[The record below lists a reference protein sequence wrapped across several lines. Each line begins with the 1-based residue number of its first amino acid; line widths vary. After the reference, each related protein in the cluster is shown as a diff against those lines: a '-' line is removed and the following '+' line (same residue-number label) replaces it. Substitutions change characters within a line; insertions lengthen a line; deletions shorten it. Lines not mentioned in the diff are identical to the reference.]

1 MTDPSA
7 PARILYQ
14 LASPLHRTA
23 GPGVVQKR
31 LQMLRAWAPASEV
44 AIASPEAAPPAIES
58 AADAAMVFPAL
69 HDAAGRWAERHDAVL
84 IGCFSDPAVDAL
96 AEVAGIP
103 VIGPGEA
110 GMLAAVQ
117 LGARFS
123 VLSSDPTPP
132 GLRRRIRGI
141 GIEGSFVSEVT
152 VGGSVADLNRDPDT
166 HLPAIVARARACV
179 TQGADVLVLGCFA
192 LSFIPGLPERLAQA
206 VGVPVVN
213 PVIAGLK
220 AAEAA
225 VLYRAG
231 LPRGPFHQ
239 TIRSAYDFSCY
250 P

>member
-1 MTDPSA
+1 MPDVSA
-7 PARILYQ
+7 RPRLLYQ

-23 GPGVVQKR
+23 GDKTVRRR
-31 LQMLRAWAPASEV
+31 LDMLRNWAPSAQVE
-44 AIASPEAAPPAIES
+44 IASPEEGPSAIES

-69 HDAAGRWAERHDAVL
+69 REAATGWAKSHDAVL
-84 IGCFSDPAVDAL
+84 IGCFSDPAVEAL
-96 AEVAGIP
+96 TEMSGIP

-117 LGARFS
+117 LGERFS

-141 GIEGSFVSEVT
+141 GIEGSFVSEVM
-152 VGGSVADLNRDPDT
+152 VGGSVADLNRDPDR
-166 HLPAIVARARACV
+166 HLPAIVAQARDCV
-179 TQGADVLVLGCFA
+179 AQGADVLVLGCFA
-192 LSFIPGLPERLAQA
+192 LSFIPGLPEKLTAA
-206 VGVPVVN
+206 VGVPIVN

-231 LPRGPFHQ
+231 LPRGVQ
-239 TIRSAYDFSCY
+239 DTMIRSAE
-250 P
+250 

>member
-1 MTDPSA
+1 MSDPSA
-7 PARILYQ
+7 RPSVLYQ

-23 GPGVVQKR
+23 GPEVVR
-31 LQMLRAWAPASEV
+31 RRAAMLQAWAPSAQVE
-44 AIASPEAAPPAIES
+44 IASPEDGPSAIES

-69 HDAAGRWAERHDAVL
+69 RESALGWAGRHDAVV

-96 AEVAGIP
+96 TEISGLT

-117 LGARFS
+117 LGERFS

-141 GIEGSFVSEVT
+141 GLEGSFVSEVT
-152 VGGSVADLNRDPDT
+152 VGGSVADLNRDPET
-166 HLPAIVARARACV
+166 HLPAIVERAQGCV
-179 TQGADVLVLGCFA
+179 AQGADVLVLGCFA
-192 LSFIPGLPERLAQA
+192 LSFIPGLPEKLTQA
-206 VGVPVVN
+206 VGVPIVN

-231 LPRGPFHQ
+231 LPRGAQ
-239 TIRSAYDFSCY
+239 ISSDTRSAE
-250 P
+250 

>member
-7 PARILYQ
+7 PPRILYQ
-14 LASPLHRTA
+14 LASPLHLTA
-23 GPGVVQKR
+23 GTEVVGKR
-31 LQMLRAWAPASEV
+31 LRMLRGWAPSAEV
-44 AIASPEAAPPAIES
+44 AIDSPQTGPRAIES
-58 AADAAMVFPAL
+58 TADAAMVFPAL
-69 HDAAGRWAERHDAVL
+69 REAAADWSDKHDAVL

-96 AEVAGIP
+96 TEIAGIP

-117 LGARFS
+117 LGERFS
-123 VLSSDPTPP
+123 VLSSDPTPK

-141 GIEGSFVSEVT
+141 GIEGSFVSEIT

-166 HLPAIVARARACV
+166 HLPAIVERAQSCV
-179 TQGADVLVLGCFA
+179 AQGADVLVLGCFA
-192 LSFIPGLPERLAQA
+192 LSFIPGLPERLTQA

-231 LPRGPFHQ
+231 LPRGAMQQ
-239 TIRSAYDFSCY
+239 TIRSAE
-250 P
+250 

>member
-1 MTDPSA
+1 MPDLSA
-7 PARILYQ
+7 SPRVLYQ

-23 GPGVVQKR
+23 GPDVVR
-31 LQMLRAWAPASEV
+31 RRAEMLQAWAPSV
-44 AIASPEAAPPAIES
+44 RVQIASPEDGPRAIEC

-69 HDAAGRWAERHDAVL
+69 RESAMGWAEDHDAVV
-84 IGCFSDPAVDAL
+84 IGCFSDPAIEAL
-96 AEVAGIP
+96 TEISGIP

-166 HLPAIVARARACV
+166 HLPVIVERARSCV
-179 TQGADVLVLGCFA
+179 AQGADVLVLGCFA
-192 LSFIPGLPERLAQA
+192 LSFIPGLHEKLTQA
-206 VGVPVVN
+206 VGVPIVN

-231 LPRGPFHQ
+231 LPRGPKISPK
-239 TIRSAYDFSCY
+239 TRSVE
-250 P
+250 

>member
-1 MTDPSA
+1 MPYPSA
-7 PARILYQ
+7 RPRLLYQ

-23 GPGVVQKR
+23 GDAVVSRR
-31 LQMLRAWAPASEV
+31 LEMLRAWAPSAEV
-44 AIASPEAAPPAIES
+44 SINSPEIGPSAIES
-58 AADAAMVFPAL
+58 TADAAMVFPAL
-69 HDAAGRWAERHDAVL
+69 FSAAGDWADKHDAVI

-96 AEVAGIP
+96 TEVSGLP

-117 LGARFS
+117 LGERFA
-123 VLSSDPTPP
+123 VLSSDPTPK

-141 GIEGSFVSEVT
+141 GIEGNFVGEVT

-166 HLPAIVARARACV
+166 HLPAIVERARSCV
-179 TQGADVLVLGCFA
+179 AQGADVLVLGCFA
-192 LSFIPGLPERLAQA
+192 LSFIPGLPERLAEA

-231 LPRGPFHQ
+231 LPRPNL
-239 TIRSAYDFSCY
+239 RSA
-250 P
+250 

>member
-7 PARILYQ
+7 RPRILYQ
-14 LASPLHRTA
+14 LASPLHLTA
-23 GPGVVQKR
+23 GEAVVAKR
-31 LQMLRAWAPASEV
+31 LRMLRAWAPSAEV
-44 AIASPEAAPPAIES
+44 AIASPETGPRAIES

-69 HDAAGRWAERHDAVL
+69 REAATGWADRYDAVL

-96 AEVAGIP
+96 TEVAGIP
-103 VIGPGEA
+103 VLGPGEA
-110 GMLAAVQ
+110 GLLAAVQ
-117 LGARFS
+117 LGERFS
-123 VLSSDPTPP
+123 VLSSDPTPR

-141 GIEGSFVSEVT
+141 GIEGSFVSEIT

-166 HLPAIVARARACV
+166 HLPAIVERARACV
-179 TQGADVLVLGCFA
+179 AQGADVLVLGCFA

-231 LPRGPFHQ
+231 LPRGPLQQ
-239 TIRSAYDFSCY
+239 TIRSAQ
-250 P
+250 